1 MRSEDI
7 QYTPEQLD
15 EKKFLPVVA
24 PEVVE
29 REDQRLHEL
38 GIGLRHR
45 EHQPAQVH
53 NSEHSNHLDDRF
65 LITDRA

>member
-1 MRSEDI
+1 MSRSEDI

-29 REDQRLHEL
+29 REDQ
-38 GIGLRHR
+38 
-45 EHQPAQVH
+45 
-53 NSEHSNHLDDRF
+53 
-65 LITDRA
+65 